1 MPGRHRHRRGLG
13 SDGWAPGNLSR
24 LVEPSVLYLL
34 ASGAARHGYEVLQ
47 QAQSACLTDAP
58 LDAAAVY
65 RTLRALE
72 SEGCVVS
79 SWEPGPSGP
88 ARRIYVIT
96 AVGVQHLRQWVAILE
111 QRGAAMLRFAE
122 ECRALTDAAQGSA
135 GAEAG
140 ESPGGKD
147 Q

>member
-1 MPGRHRHRRGLG
+1 MRGPHRHRHRAGG
-13 SDGWAPGNLSR
+13 GWSPGNLSR
-24 LVEPSVLYLL
+24 LVEPTVLYLL

-47 QAQSACLTDAP
+47 QAQSVRLTDSP

-72 SEGCVVS
+72 GEGCVVS

-96 AVGVQHLRQWVAILE
+96 AAGLERLRQWVALLE
-111 QRGAAMLRFAE
+111 QRGAAMVRFAQ
-122 ECRALTDAAQGSA
+122 ECRALTDAAEGSA
-135 GAEAG
+135 GTEAG
-140 ESPGGKD
+140 DSPGGKD
-147 Q
+147 R